1 MRDYEFYVTMQPIQ
15 LHFISSY
22 DYFKYNG
29 KVKPIAYDQ
38 IIRKREY
45 PLIQK
50 FAAKVPFQQGKDFF
64 VAQYASDNDK
74 FLFNGIDKAWTT
86 YVEWEKKQNSLS
98 EYVRTDLQFIL
109 SNNIILK
116 TIRDGTLL
124 QWVAQNKVQKETVII
139 LDAVFAKFLDG
150 WKTKYANDPYL
161 IKIVDRLIKYRP
173 FVEFNRDKI
182 STIIGEEISVKQY

>member
-1 MRDYEFYVTMQPIQ
+1 MIF
-15 LHFISSY
+15 
-22 DYFKYNG
+22 
-29 KVKPIAYDQ
+29 
-38 IIRKREY
+38 
-45 PLIQK
+45 
-50 FAAKVPFQQGKDFF
+50 
-64 VAQYASDNDK
+64 
-74 FLFNGIDKAWTT
+74 
-86 YVEWEKKQNSLS
+86 
-98 EYVRTDLQFIL
+98 L

-124 QWVAQNKVQKETVII
+124 QWVAQNKVQKETVIV